1 MQNKC
6 RCKCGSS
13 KVVFVIQKG
22 RGKKSEA
29 FCEKCLP
36 VETIGEED
44 NILKSSERL
53 NKR

>member
-13 KVVFVIQKG
+13 KVVYVIHKG

-36 VETIGEED
+36 VVTIGEDD
-44 NILKSSERL
+44 NIVNSSKMLK
-53 NKR
+53 KR